1 MATTDQT
8 ETTMNNTNHNK
19 AYSLKLL
26 IALLLTIAA
35 ALSAKAQEQ
44 SIAQVLQEIELNN
57 PELQKAKY
65 LAEREIAEQ
74 STTNRLSDPRISY
87 AHLWNKDDGKEQVS
101 EMVLSQEF
109 DFPGLYLAR
118 AKEIKQ
124 KKSASNLRLQA
135 ERQRIL
141 LEAKE
146 LCLDLIALRK
156 QHEIRKQKLS
166 ITQELL
172 SKYEQNVEKGQSSIL
187 DLRSIQV
194 ANLNANSELQILAL
208 DIEST
213 LRKLVLFNGAK
224 QFSNMP
230 TDFPKMQSLDSYEG
244 LWQTAERELA
254 TLKASDEET
263 RAAQSAVASA
273 KMQGWPKIELGY
285 RRNTEPRVAFN
296 GFVVG
301 LSIPLFSNSNG
312 VKLARAEAKY
322 AEQSKSKLQMDMSVQ
337 YMQDYKE
344 AQRLKATLESY
355 DQFQS
360 QDKALELLN
369 KALQAGQ
376 INMINYLNGL
386 NQLQELEQNRI
397 DLSSRYH
404 KSVARLF
411 LHKL

>member
-1 MATTDQT
+1 
-8 ETTMNNTNHNK
+8 MNNTNHNK
-19 AYSLKLL
+19 VYSLKLL
-26 IALLLTIAA
+26 IALLLTIAI
-35 ALSAKAQEQ
+35 ALSARAQEQ
-44 SIAQVLQEIELNN
+44 SIAQLLQEIELNN
-57 PELQKAKY
+57 PELQTAKY

-74 STTNRLSDPRISY
+74 STTNRLNDPRISY
-87 AHLWNKDDGKEQVS
+87 AHLWNKDDSKEQVS

-109 DFPGLYLAR
+109 DFPGLYLTR
-118 AKEIKQ
+118 AKVIKQ

-166 ITQELL
+166 ITEELL
-172 SKYEQNVEKGQSSIL
+172 SKYEQNVEIGQSSIL

-194 ANLNANSELQILAL
+194 AHLNANSELQILAL

-213 LRKLVLFNGAK
+213 LRKLVLLNGGR
-224 QFSNMP
+224 QLSNTP
-230 TDFPKMQSLDSYEG
+230 SDFPEVQSLGSYEG
-244 LWQTAERELA
+244 LWQTAEQELA
-254 TLKASDEET
+254 TLKASNEET

-301 LSIPLFSNSNG
+301 LSIPLSNSNG

-337 YMQDYKE
+337 YMQQYKE
-344 AQRLKATLESY
+344 AQRLKATLEAY

-376 INMINYLNGL
+376 INMINYLNEL